1 MPLQLAVTHVCLA
14 SQLTED
20 KINHPTS
27 SHRLV
32 LRLVSILC
40 HYIAELTSP
49 PWGGHRVFRIVS
61 IPTNYIPEYV

>member
-1 MPLQLAVTHVCLA
+1 MPLQLAITHLCLA

-32 LRLVSILC
+32 LRLVSLLC
-40 HYIAELTSP
+40 CYIAELTSL
-49 PWGGHRVFRIVS
+49 PWGRHRVFKVVS
-61 IPTNYIPEYV
+61 IPTNYIPGYV